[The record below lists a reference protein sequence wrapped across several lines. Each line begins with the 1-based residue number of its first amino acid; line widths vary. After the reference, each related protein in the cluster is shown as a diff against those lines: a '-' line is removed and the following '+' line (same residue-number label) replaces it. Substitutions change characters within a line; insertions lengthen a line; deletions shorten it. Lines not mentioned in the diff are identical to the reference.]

1 MSEEFVTP
9 KQVAER
15 LHVKTSTIWE
25 WTRRRQQNPIPHYP
39 VSRKV
44 VLFRWSEV
52 VRWVEA
58 QRLGD

>member
-39 VSRKV
+39 VSRKIV
-44 VLFRWSEV
+44 YFKWSEV
-52 VRWVEA
+52 ERWVEEHR
-58 QRLGD
+58 Q